1 MVLVTPVTFRLL
13 HEVYRG
19 AFTSLEASPA
29 VLALVRF
36 VLALAALG
44 PATILM
50 GATLPTLT
58 RYLTR
63 HADHLSEAFGQLY
76 AANTMGAI
84 VGTIVAGFILIELLG
99 LTGTLLV
106 GAACS
111 GVVGIISITLDRRTV
126 ETFGSLPPPMF
137 SAVVST
143 HSVPIERA
151 EFHSSTLR
159 LGLLVAALSGLTS
172 LGYQTLWMRLL
183 ASGTGNFTYV
193 FTMILALFLI
203 GIALGAF
210 VFDTIRPRIRSTV
223 GLLAVVQL
231 ATAILAAAGGI
242 LIIPNVSTGILDLG
256 SSPNDLFG
264 SFLWTSALVCCRRHS

>member
-1 MVLVTPVTFRLL
+1 M
-13 HEVYRG
+13 
-19 AFTSLEASPA
+19 
-29 VLALVRF
+29 LALVRF

-63 HADHLSEAFGQLY
+63 HANHLSEAFGQLY

-111 GVVGIISITLDRRTV
+111 GVAGIISIVLDRRTV
-126 ETFGSLPPPMF
+126 ETLGSLPTPMTSVLSTQ
-137 SAVVST
+137 SA
-143 HSVPIERA
+143 PIERA

-172 LGYQTLWMRLL
+172 LGYQTLWTRLL

-203 GIALGAF
+203 GIALGAI
-210 VFDTIRPRIRSTV
+210 VFDTIRRAYGARSDCSRSPSW
-223 GLLAVVQL
+223 LRRSSPPAE
-231 ATAILAAAGGI
+231 
-242 LIIPNVSTGILDLG
+242 G
-256 SSPNDLFG
+256 SSSSRMPRP
-264 SFLWTSALVCCRRHS
+264 SWSWVPRPMTC